1 MININSTLYIV
12 LTIFVA
18 LITAILGPII
28 VTWVKI
34 KLEKKSLQ
42 TPMSDALETSTL
54 VDTQLEIIMNELE
67 CDRVWIAQFHNGG
80 YFYPT
85 GRSIQKFSI
94 FYEKCTPDTPNIQ
107 QIFQNIPVSLFPRV
121 LSKVYKDNEL
131 YVSDVNGEEDSYGL
145 EFFTNQC
152 GTKAACIVGLHSLD
166 DHLIGIMGVSFKEPH
181 HLEKDKWIFLRQKV
195 GVVGTLLSEYLY
207 TTTKK

>member
-1 MININSTLYIV
+1 METFTMV
-12 LTIFVA
+12 TTIAVA
-18 LITAILGPII
+18 LITAVFGPIL
-28 VTWVKI
+28 VSWARLKM
-34 KLEKKSLQ
+34 EKKSPQ

-54 VDTQLEIIMNELE
+54 VDTQLEIMMEELE
-67 CDRVWIAQFHNGG
+67 CDRIWIAQFHNGG

-94 FYEKCTPDTPNIQ
+94 FYEKCTPETLNIQ

-131 YVSDVNGEEDSYGL
+131 LVTDVQNAKDTYGL
-145 EFFTNQC
+145 EYFTNQC
-152 GTKAACIVGLHSLD
+152 NTKSICIIGLHSLD
-166 DHLIGIMGVSFKEPH
+166 NHLIGIMGISFKEAH
-181 HLEKDKWIFLRQKV
+181 HLEKDEWIFLRQKV

-207 TTTKK
+207 TTNKK

>member
-1 MININSTLYIV
+1 MITTTT
-12 LTIFVA
+12 TIAVSILVA
-18 LITAILGPII
+18 LITAVLGPII
-28 VTWVKI
+28 VTWVRI
-34 KLEKKSLQ
+34 KLEKKSTQ

-54 VDTQLEIIMNELE
+54 VDTQLEVIMNELE
-67 CDRVWIAQFHNGG
+67 CDRIWIAQFHNGG

-131 YVSDVNGEEDSYGL
+131 YVSDVENDEDTYGL

-152 GTKAACIVGLHSLD
+152 GTKSACIVGLHSLD
-166 DHLIGIMGVSFKEPH
+166 DHLIGIMGISFKEPH
-181 HLEKDKWIFLRQKV
+181 HLEKEKWIFLRQKV
-195 GVVGTLLSEYLY
+195 GVIGTLLSEYLY
-207 TTTKK
+207 ATNKK